1 MRISVTK
8 SDPGYFEGAYRCT
21 AYLDGVKIDN
31 CLTADEEEGL
41 ALCYDM
47 SDEGRQYA
55 RMSGEAR
62 LIEVRGQV
70 EINTRD
76 EDGVCILCGV
86 SGAEMHHDDCPRAKE
101 WNRTEAQARLVAFGD
116 PAKSG
121 GIVEGANGERFRIEG
136 VEALRQ
142 VVRDSEQS
150 LMATMRASMRDCF
163 NSVAHPAPWVE
174 DWLPLGRGGQRR
186 FFNTLDEYTAARVVW
201 IRMSTREREAH
212 LTARDGCTHRLTEI
226 GRLMAR
232 RRKLIAKAKRASP
245 DDAAVGSA
253 IAAMNR
259 PGRANEL

>member
-8 SDPGYFEGAYRCT
+8 SDPGYFEGAHRCT
-21 AYLDGVKIDN
+21 AYLDGVKLDN
-31 CLTADEEEGL
+31 CLTADEEQGL

-55 RMSGEAR
+55 RMSGEVR
-62 LIEVRGQV
+62 LIELRGEV

-86 SGAEMHHDDCPRAKE
+86 SGAVMHHDDCPRAKE
-101 WNRTEAQARLVAFGD
+101 WNHLNLAGCTTEAQARRLGAFVAATEREWKPGD
-116 PAKSG
+116 SPVLPETEPNAYVTADELK
-121 GIVEGANGERFRIEG
+121 RF
-136 VEALRQ
+136 
-142 VVRDSEQS
+142 
-150 LMATMRASMRDCF
+150 MRECF
-163 NSVAHPAPWVE
+163 SADIAAPAPWVE

-186 FFNTLDEYTAARVVW
+186 FFNTLDEYMAARVVW

-212 LTARDGCTHRLTEI
+212 LTARDGCTHKLTEI
-226 GRLMAR
+226 GRLMSR

-253 IAAMNR
+253 IAAMNK
-259 PGRANEL
+259 PGRAHEL